1 MHTRYRIP
9 LAALAFVALFVLA
22 LPFTV
27 ELSRAVSKTTAP
39 QDWADIRHNVSA
51 FARYLGIN
59 VAHAATPA
67 QQADDTA
74 RQAATTAPLTLA
86 DFAGRW
92 GSHGLSLT
100 LNPDGSGDAD
110 WRRGGAGVDIGRA
123 TLRAERVDGRTLYG
137 TVLTT
142 NYQDGLVR
150 GPFELTEYDY
160 GIGVLS
166 DARVLGARAIGAPD
180 DQFPIDTLCG
190 PRYEGA
196 PDWFKRIRPCGA

>member
-1 MHTRYRIP
+1 MHTRYRIALVSLALLALS
-9 LAALAFVALFVLA
+9 LAA
-22 LPFTV
+22 P
-27 ELSRAVSKTTAP
+27 P
-39 QDWADIRHNVSA
+39 SA
-51 FARYLGIN
+51 A
-59 VAHAATPA
+59 AHEA
-67 QQADDTA
+67 
-74 RQAATTAPLTLA
+74 TAPLTLQ

-92 GSHGLSLT
+92 WLHGLSLT
-100 LNPDGSGDAD
+100 INPDGTGDMD

-123 TLRAERVDGRTLYG
+123 TVHVDRVDGRTLYG

-142 NYQDGLVR
+142 NYQDAIGR

-166 DARVLGARAIGAPD
+166 DSRVLGARAIGAPD

-190 PRYEGA
+190 PRYVDA

>member
-1 MHTRYRIP
+1 MYTRYRI
-9 LAALAFVALFVLA
+9 ALAVLA
-22 LPFTV
+22 WLALLVVVPPFINDVAGALAKTDAGENWV
-27 ELSRAVSKTTAP
+27 AIGANASR
-39 QDWADIRHNVSA
+39 
-51 FARYLGIN
+51 FGRYLVG
-59 VAHAATPA
+59 TPA
-67 QQADDTA
+67 Q
-74 RQAATTAPLTLA
+74 AAETAPLTA
-86 DFAGRW
+86 QDFAGRW
-92 GSHGLSLT
+92 GSHGFSLT
-100 LNPDGSGDAD
+100 INPDGSGDAD

-123 TLRAERVDGRTLYG
+123 TLRVERVDGRTLYG

-190 PRYEGA
+190 PRFTDA